1 MKGLRDDNSRE
12 EFYELK
18 KKRKERLRMLNSRE
32 LRQTCQVLHLER
44 SCPNEYS
51 VTLEIIYIYI
61 YSLRKQP
68 EIDFLRREKGQ
79 NNLELTSQKGS
90 H

>member
-1 MKGLRDDNSRE
+1 MKRLRDDNSRE

-18 KKRKERLRMLNSRE
+18 KRKQRLRMLNSRE
-32 LRQTCQVLHLER
+32 LRQTCQVLYLKR
-44 SCPNEYS
+44 SSPNEYS
-51 VTLEIIYIYI
+51 VTPDNFFFF

-79 NNLELTSQKGS
+79 NNLELTSQKGN